1 MATARAK
8 KAAKGVRRQTR
19 KPATSHSALRL
30 LVALD
35 GASARANA
43 PIDTAVALM
52 RSHRAK
58 AAVLSVVDPMAAAWL
73 SVGVPVAVV
82 GETALRGEQRQRQL
96 ELRRYLADRTGTRR
110 PWPVRV
116 ALGTPA
122 NAILDAA
129 RGADLVIMGL
139 RRERLIERII
149 HDATTPHVVRESAV
163 PVLAVTPDLGG
174 MPRTVVVAVDFSPE
188 SNAAA
193 RLACTLFTGCARLVL
208 VHIESDFDA
217 AIANLDEITRMVRE
231 DGWAGAFQ
239 RLLDTLPLPA
249 GAKMETVVVRGTVP
263 KTLIAFAKRRG
274 ADVLVVARQ
283 RHDLAERVLVG
294 TVTAGLVRRAPCS
307 LLITPPAA

>member
-8 KAAKGVRRQTR
+8 KSVKGGRHKTR
-19 KPATSHSALRL
+19 KPGTPHSALRL
-30 LVALD
+30 LVAVD
-35 GASARANA
+35 GANARANA
-43 PIDTAVALM
+43 PIDTAMALV
-52 RSHRAK
+52 RAHRAK
-58 AAVLSVVDPMAAAWL
+58 AAAVSVVDPMAAAWMTV
-73 SVGVPVAVV
+73 SVPVA
-82 GETALRGEQRQRQL
+82 GEAALRDEQRQRRL
-96 ELRRYLADRTGTRR
+96 ELRQYLADRTGTRR

-149 HDATTPHVVRESAV
+149 HDATTPHVVRESTV

-174 MPRTVVVAVDFSPE
+174 MPRTVVVAVDFSPA

-249 GAKMETVVVRGTVP
+249 GTKVETVVVRGTVP

-283 RHDLAERVLVG
+283 PHDLAERVLVG